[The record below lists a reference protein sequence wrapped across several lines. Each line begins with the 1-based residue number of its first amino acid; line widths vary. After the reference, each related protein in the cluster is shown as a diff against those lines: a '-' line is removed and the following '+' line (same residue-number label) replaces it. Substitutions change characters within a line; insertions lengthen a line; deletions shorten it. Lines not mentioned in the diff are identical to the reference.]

1 MTRLKKLN
9 KEIRNK
15 VFHRWTDG
23 PAEETVANIK
33 KKKCYFMRK
42 NKNVVVGSAS
52 LF

>member
-23 PAEETVANIK
+23 PAEETVANVK
-33 KKKCYFMRK
+33 KKK
-42 NKNVVVGSAS
+42 NVI
-52 LF
+52 L